1 MLDSIKAR
9 FSKMDKSMP
18 KCMAVT
24 ELWPT
29 FPGNM
34 SAILPNLVLWGANAE
49 LWKSWQRGLNTSS
62 LNSRLYT
69 HRRQKTVCA
78 LAGLRT
84 KALMKRLLH
93 SNVPC
98 LLTLRGNLCRW
109 HLRESLGQI
118 LRQMVRCAV
127 HILIRGGS
135 PGNASRL
142 LMTMDSAGE
151 LLLFL
156 HWGVLVSC
164 FRVQAGELGWD
175 IALFVLAGF
184 PSRSQLSETTS
195 LQWGLVWLGLGG
207 PVYFRSGDEEQLR
220 GRTQWSKICWSP
232 GRAAKKKG
240 KDEGPAAPC
249 RGWLP
254 VTQTLLTPYRM
265 NIPLPSS
272 STLGLSLFS
281 TWVFGDM
288 VV

>member
-18 KCMAVT
+18 KCMTMT

-34 SAILPNLVLWGANAE
+34 SAILPNLILWGANAE

-69 HRRQKTVCA
+69 HRRQKTACT

-84 KALMKRLLH
+84 KALMKRLLY

-98 LLTLRGNLCRW
+98 LLPLRGNLCRW
-109 HLRESLGQI
+109 HLRGSLGQI

-164 FRVQAGELGWD
+164 SGVQAGELGWD
-175 IALFVLAGF
+175 IALFVLADF

-207 PVYFRSGDEEQLR
+207 PVYFRTGDEEQLR
-220 GRTQWSKICWSP
+220 GRAQWCKPAGLLAGQQKIKERTRVP
-232 GRAAKKKG
+232 QH
-240 KDEGPAAPC
+240 PAGA
-249 RGWLP
+249 WLP

-265 NIPLPSS
+265 NISLPNS
-272 STLGLSLFS
+272 STLG
-281 TWVFGDM
+281 
-288 VV
+288 